1 VRQARLDA
9 RLTLAQVAGSDVSR
23 QAIHLVETGKARPS
37 AAVLE
42 LIAQRT
48 GRPLSSFLR
57 RKLDDATGSTSIQV
71 KELEWLCLDRR
82 YDEAAAAATNLLKE
96 ALSLRAEAET
106 TFYLGQALVQLSR
119 PAEALPH
126 LEAACAGADRLL
138 DPWLAVECLDWQ
150 AGALYVMEDPRALA
164 VAEDALRRCRELSP
178 ALPRTE
184 ARILEHIASIHVRNH
199 TTDTAIEYYEAAIEA
214 AGSVRDLSRLARTY
228 HGLSIAFQERGQL
241 GRAAEFAHK
250 ALGLYA
256 LEEDHVLT
264 GRAENEL
271 GLLLMRQG
279 EMARAEALFLSAL
292 AHFDAAKSERVRS
305 HVLLSLGELYL
316 LTGDLPRSAE
326 YVDAALV
333 LAERL
338 SESLALATGHHLRGH
353 LHERLGSGDEADRE
367 FKAGLALLQRLG
379 ATDRLARAHAEYAQV
394 LESRGNHE
402 QASRQWRLA
411 AELALPRLRPGKAQT
426 G

>member
-1 VRQARLDA
+1 
-9 RLTLAQVAGSDVSR
+9 VAGSDLSR
-23 QAIHLVETGKARPS
+23 QAIHLIETGKARPS

-57 RKLDDATGSTSIQV
+57 KQPDDSSGARSIQV

-82 YDEAAAAATNLLKE
+82 YEEAAAMAASLLGE
-96 ALSLRAEAET
+96 TLPLRAQVDT
-106 TFYLGQALVQLSR
+106 HFYLGQALVQLSR
-119 PAEALPH
+119 PVEAYPH
-126 LEAACAGADRLL
+126 LEAACAGAEQLQ
-138 DPWLAVECLDWQ
+138 DPWLAVECLDWE
-150 AGALYVMEDPRALA
+150 AGALYVMEDQRALS

-178 ALPRTE
+178 PLPRTE

-199 TTDTAIEYYEAAIEA
+199 TTDTAISYYEAAIEA

-241 GRAAEFAHK
+241 DRASEFAHK
-250 ALGLYA
+250 ALSLYA

-279 EMARAEALFLSAL
+279 EMIRAEALFLSAL
-292 AHFDAAKSERVRS
+292 AHFDAAKAERVRS

-316 LTGDLPRSAE
+316 LTGDLVRSAE
-326 YVDAALV
+326 FIDAARV

-338 SESLALATGHHLRGH
+338 SESLALATAHQLRGQ
-353 LHERLGSGDEADRE
+353 LHA
-367 FKAGLALLQRLG
+367 RLG
-379 ATDRLARAHAEYAQV
+379 ADSQADQEFQAGLTLLQQSGTVDRLAQAHAEYAHA
-394 LESRGNHE
+394 LETRGDHE

-411 AELALPRLRPGKAQT
+411 AELALPRLTRGKART